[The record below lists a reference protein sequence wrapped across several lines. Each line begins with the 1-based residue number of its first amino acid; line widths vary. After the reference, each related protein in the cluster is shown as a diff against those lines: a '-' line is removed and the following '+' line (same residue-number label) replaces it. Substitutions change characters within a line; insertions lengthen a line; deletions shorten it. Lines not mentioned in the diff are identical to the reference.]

1 MTIVEI
7 KMGGGIMDFQ
17 NLIFE
22 KRDGIGIVTLNRPE
36 RLNALSQPLMD
47 ELASVARQIAQDEE
61 VRVLVLTGAGRAF
74 CAGGD
79 FKFSDV
85 REGKATAEGAE
96 NMDYSY
102 ARQGHLLGGMQ
113 GVILAIRKLEIPTIA
128 MVNGPAVGAGF
139 DLALACDL
147 RTGSDSARF
156 MVALTR
162 MGLNPGATG
171 GTWLLP
177 RIIGIARAIELYYTA
192 DFCEAEEAYR
202 VGLLNRLVPAA
213 ELEKAT
219 FDLAR
224 RLAQGPPVSYRLAKM
239 QTYKSFEVDFETA
252 LAFGNA
258 CENICLLTEDHQEGI
273 KAFAEKR
280 PPLFKGK

>member
-1 MTIVEI
+1 
-7 KMGGGIMDFQ
+7 MDFK
-17 NLIFE
+17 NLIF
-22 KRDGIGIVTLNRPE
+22 KKQDVIATVTLNRPE
-36 RLNALSQPLMD
+36 RLNALSQPLMN
-47 ELASVARQIAQDEE
+47 ELAAAARQIAGDDEI
-61 VRVLVLTGAGRAF
+61 RVLVLTGAGRAF

-139 DLALACDL
+139 DLALSCDM
-147 RTGSDSARF
+147 RVGSDKARF

-171 GTWLLP
+171 GTWMLP
-177 RIIGIARAIELYYTA
+177 RIIGAARALEMYYTA
-192 DFCEAEEAYR
+192 DFCEADEAYR
-202 VGLLNRLVPAA
+202 IGILNRLVPAA

-219 FDLAR
+219 MALAR
-224 RLAQGPPVSYRLAKM
+224 KLAQGPPISYRLAKL

-252 LAFGNA
+252 LALGNA
-258 CENICLLTEDHQEGI
+258 CENICLITEDHKEGI

-280 PPLFKGK
+280 QPVFKGK